1 MLFEPFAFVRENK
14 IGDECQ
20 LLNVTAIKATLN
32 MIICDTEGVC
42 HLIYGVHGAIT
53 FSTFGNELR
62 LKHFRKLR
70 DRRLTDFRTNVFMA
84 VDEKL
89 HNLFRS

>member
-1 MLFEPFAFVRENK
+1 MLFEPFAFVTGNK

-32 MIICDTEGVC
+32 MIICDIEGVC

-53 FSTFGNELR
+53 FSTSE
-62 LKHFRKLR
+62 
-70 DRRLTDFRTNVFMA
+70 TNSDKTIFA
-84 VDEKL
+84 
-89 HNLFRS
+89 N